1 MLNCERFSY
10 YKEQMHKNKEIILIG
25 LSIVILSVLHYVT
38 PVDKPVLH
46 DLYRRLYY
54 VPIIFSA
61 FSFGLRGA
69 MVSSLIISLVFLPH
83 VFHRWGHIHLQ
94 TYDALFEI
102 ILYNIVAWISGT
114 LVQTER
120 KRKEELKKA
129 QEELIQAN
137 KYKVIGE
144 LAAGIAHEIRNP
156 LGSIQGSLEILRK
169 DYKAEDSK
177 YEFLNILLKE
187 VGRLDKVITDFL
199 NYARPALPNLI
210 ETDLNELLGET
221 VLILSS
227 QAAKKGVRL
236 NTELGKNLARIKA
249 DPSQLKQ
256 AFINLILN
264 SLEAAEGSGQV
275 LISTL
280 QDKSKVMVKFQD
292 TGKGMSEDTK
302 EKIFTPFFS
311 TKENGAGLGLGIV
324 ERIVQNHKGE
334 IKVESYLG
342 KGTVFTLI
350 FPVKGGEKNEKK

>member
-1 MLNCERFSY
+1 
-10 YKEQMHKNKEIILIG
+10 MHKNKEIILIG

-102 ILYNIVAWISGT
+102 ILYNTVAWISGT

-221 VLILSS
+221 VLILSP
-227 QAAKKGVRL
+227 QAAKKGVGL
-236 NTELGKNLARIKA
+236 KTELGKNLARIKA

-264 SLEAAEGSGQV
+264 SLEATEGNGQV

-280 QDKSKVMVKFQD
+280 QDRSKVMAKFQD
-292 TGKGMSEDTK
+292 TGKGMSDETK

>member
-1 MLNCERFSY
+1 MR
-10 YKEQMHKNKEIILIG
+10 KKKEIILVG
-25 LSIVILSVLHYVT
+25 LSIIILSVLHYVT
-38 PVDKPVLH
+38 PVDKPILH

-69 MVSSLIISLVFLPH
+69 MLTSLITSLVFLPH
-83 VFHRWGHIHLQ
+83 VFHRWGHIPSQ
-94 TYDALFEI
+94 RYDALFEI
-102 ILYNIVAWISGT
+102 ILYNIVAWVSGT
-114 LVQTER
+114 LVEAER
-120 KRKEELKKA
+120 KRKEELKKT

-137 KYKVIGE
+137 KFKVIGE

-169 DYKAEDSK
+169 DYKVADSK

-187 VGRLDKVITDFL
+187 VARLNKVITDFL
-199 NYARPALPNLI
+199 NYAKPALPHLI
-210 ETDLNELLGET
+210 DTDINQLIGET
-221 VLILSS
+221 ILILTP
-227 QAAKKGVRL
+227 QAGKKEVSL
-236 NTELGKNLARIKA
+236 KTEPDKDLPRIKA

-264 SLEAAEGSGQV
+264 SLEATEGNGQV

-280 QDKSKVMVKFQD
+280 QEKNKVLIKFQD
-292 TGKGMSEDTK
+292 TGKGMSEETE

-324 ERIVQNHKGE
+324 ERIVQIHKGE

-342 KGTVFTLI
+342 KGTTFTLI
-350 FPVKGGEKNEKK
+350 FPVKGGEKDEKK

>member
-1 MLNCERFSY
+1 
-10 YKEQMHKNKEIILIG
+10 MHKKRDVILIG
-25 LSIVILSVLHYVT
+25 SSIIILSVLHYLT
-38 PVDKPVLH
+38 PVDKPILH

-54 VPIIFSA
+54 IPIIFSA
-61 FSFGLRGA
+61 FRFGLGGA
-69 MVSSLIISLVFLPH
+69 MASSLIISLVFLPH

-102 ILYNIVAWISGT
+102 ILYNIVAWVSGT
-114 LVQTER
+114 LVQAER

-129 QEELIQAN
+129 QQELIQAN

-187 VGRLDKVITDFL
+187 VARLNKVITDFL

-210 ETDLNELLGET
+210 ETDINQMISET
-221 VLILSS
+221 VLILSP
-227 QAAKKGVRL
+227 QASKKGVGL
-236 NTELGKNLARIKA
+236 KTELDKSLPRIKA

-264 SLEAAEGSGQV
+264 SLEAIEGNGQI

-280 QDKSKVMVKFQD
+280 QDKNSVRVKFQD
-292 TGKGMSEDTK
+292 TGKGMSEETK
-302 EKIFTPFFS
+302 GKIFTPFFS

-334 IKVESYLG
+334 IKIESYLG
-342 KGTVFTLI
+342 KGTTFTLF
-350 FPVKGGEKNEKK
+350 FPIKGDK

>member
-1 MLNCERFSY
+1 MLNYIRFSY
-10 YKEQMHKNKEIILIG
+10 YKEQMHKKREIILVG
-25 LSIVILSVLHYVT
+25 LSIIILSVLHYVT
-38 PVDKPVLH
+38 PVDKPILH

-61 FSFGLRGA
+61 FVFGLRGA
-69 MVSSLIISLVFLPH
+69 MLTSMITSLVFLPH

-102 ILYNIVAWISGT
+102 VLYNIVAWVSGT
-114 LVQTER
+114 LVQAER
-120 KRKEELKKA
+120 KRREELKKA

-144 LAAGIAHEIRNP
+144 MAAGIAHEIRNP

-169 DYKAEDSK
+169 DYKVEDSK

-187 VGRLDKVITDFL
+187 VARLNKVITDFL

-210 ETDLNELLGET
+210 ETDINQLISET
-221 VLILSS
+221 VLILSP
-227 QAAKKGVRL
+227 QVAKKGVEL
-236 NTELGKNLARIKA
+236 KTELDKNLSRIKA

-264 SLEAAEGSGQV
+264 SLEAIEGNGQV
-275 LISTL
+275 LISTH
-280 QDKSKVMVKFQD
+280 QDKNKIMVKFQD
-292 TGKGMSEDTK
+292 TGKGMSEETK
-302 EKIFTPFFS
+302 GKIFTPFFS

-342 KGTVFTLI
+342 RGTVFTLI
-350 FPVKGGEKNEKK
+350 FPVKEGRKR

>member
-1 MLNCERFSY
+1 
-10 YKEQMHKNKEIILIG
+10 MHKKREIILVG
-25 LSIVILSVLHYVT
+25 LSITILSVLHYVT
-38 PVDKPVLH
+38 PVDKPILH

-69 MVSSLIISLVFLPH
+69 MVSSLVISLVFLPH

-102 ILYNIVAWISGT
+102 VLYNIVAWVSGT
-114 LVQTER
+114 LVQAER
-120 KRKEELKKA
+120 KRREELKKA

-169 DYKAEDSK
+169 DYKVEDSK

-187 VGRLDKVITDFL
+187 VARLNKVITDFL

-210 ETDLNELLGET
+210 ETDINQLISET
-221 VLILSS
+221 VLILSP
-227 QAAKKGVRL
+227 QAAKKGVGL
-236 NTELGKNLARIKA
+236 KTELDKNLPRIKA

-264 SLEAAEGSGQV
+264 SLEAIESTGQI

-280 QDKSKVMVKFQD
+280 QDKNKVTVKFQD
-292 TGKGMSEDTK
+292 TGKGMSEETK
-302 EKIFTPFFS
+302 GKIFTPFFS

-334 IKVESYLG
+334 IRVESYLG
-342 KGTVFTLI
+342 KGTKFTLI
-350 FPVKGGEKNEKK
+350 FPVKRGEKNEKK

>member
-1 MLNCERFSY
+1 
-10 YKEQMHKNKEIILIG
+10 MHKKKEIILVG
-25 LSIVILSVLHYVT
+25 LSITILSVLHYVT
-38 PVDKPVLH
+38 PVDKPILH

-69 MVSSLIISLVFLPH
+69 MVSSLVISLVFLPH

-102 ILYNIVAWISGT
+102 VLYNIVAWVSGT
-114 LVQTER
+114 LVQAER
-120 KRKEELKKA
+120 KRGEELKKA

-137 KYKVIGE
+137 KFKVIGE

-169 DYKAEDSK
+169 DYKPEDSK

-187 VGRLDKVITDFL
+187 VTRLNKVITDFL

-210 ETDLNELLGET
+210 ETDLNQLIGET
-221 VLILSS
+221 VLILSP
-227 QAAKKGVRL
+227 QAAKKGVEL
-236 NTELGKNLARIKA
+236 KTELEENLPRTKA

-264 SLEAAEGSGQV
+264 SLEAVEDKGEIV
-275 LISTL
+275 ISTL
-280 QDKSKVMVKFQD
+280 QDKNKVMVKFQD
-292 TGKGMSEDTK
+292 TGKGMSEETK
-302 EKIFTPFFS
+302 GKIFTPFFS

-334 IKVESYLG
+334 INVESHLG
-342 KGTVFTLI
+342 KGTVFTLT
-350 FPVKGGEKNEKK
+350 FPVKEGGKR

>member
-1 MLNCERFSY
+1 
-10 YKEQMHKNKEIILIG
+10 MHKKREIILVG
-25 LSIVILSVLHYVT
+25 LSITILSVLHYVT
-38 PVDKPVLH
+38 PVDKPILH

-69 MVSSLIISLVFLPH
+69 MVSSLVISLVFLPH

-102 ILYNIVAWISGT
+102 VLYNIVAWVSGT
-114 LVQTER
+114 LVQAER
-120 KRKEELKKA
+120 KRREELKKA

-169 DYKAEDSK
+169 DYKVEDSK

-187 VGRLDKVITDFL
+187 VARLNKVITDFL

-210 ETDLNELLGET
+210 ETDINQLISET

-227 QAAKKGVRL
+227 QVAKKGVGL
-236 NTELGKNLARIKA
+236 KTELDKNLPRIKA

-264 SLEAAEGSGQV
+264 SLEAIEGNGQV

-280 QDKSKVMVKFQD
+280 QDKSKVMVKFRD
-292 TGKGMSEDTK
+292 TGKGMSEETK
-302 EKIFTPFFS
+302 GKIFTPFFS

-342 KGTVFTLI
+342 KGTTFTLI
-350 FPVKGGEKNEKK
+350 FLVKGGGKR

>member
-1 MLNCERFSY
+1 
-10 YKEQMHKNKEIILIG
+10 MHKKREIILVG
-25 LSIVILSVLHYVT
+25 LSITILSVLHYVT
-38 PVDKPVLH
+38 PVDKPILH

-69 MVSSLIISLVFLPH
+69 MVSSLVISLVFLPH

-102 ILYNIVAWISGT
+102 VLYNIVAWVSGT
-114 LVQTER
+114 LVQAER
-120 KRKEELKKA
+120 KRREELKKA

-169 DYKAEDSK
+169 DYKVEDSK

-187 VGRLDKVITDFL
+187 VARLNKVITDFL

-210 ETDLNELLGET
+210 ETDINQLISET

-227 QAAKKGVRL
+227 QVAKKGVGL
-236 NTELGKNLARIKA
+236 KTELDKNLPRIKA

-264 SLEAAEGSGQV
+264 SLEAIEGNGQV

-280 QDKSKVMVKFQD
+280 QDKSKLMVKFRD
-292 TGKGMSEDTK
+292 TGKGMSEETK
-302 EKIFTPFFS
+302 GKIFTPFFS
-311 TKENGAGLGLGIV
+311 TKENGAGLGLGTV

-342 KGTVFTLI
+342 KGTTFTLI
-350 FPVKGGEKNEKK
+350 FPVKGGEKDEKK

>member
-1 MLNCERFSY
+1 
-10 YKEQMHKNKEIILIG
+10 MHKKREIILVG
-25 LSIVILSVLHYVT
+25 LSITILSVLHYVT
-38 PVDKPVLH
+38 PVDKPILH

-69 MVSSLIISLVFLPH
+69 MVTSLITSLVFLPH

-102 ILYNIVAWISGT
+102 VLYNIVAWVSGT
-114 LVQTER
+114 LVQAER
-120 KRKEELKKA
+120 KRREELKKA

-137 KYKVIGE
+137 KFKVIGE

-169 DYKAEDSK
+169 DYKPEDSK

-187 VGRLDKVITDFL
+187 VTRLNKVITDFL

-210 ETDLNELLGET
+210 ETDLNQLIGET

-227 QAAKKGVRL
+227 QVAKKGVGL
-236 NTELGKNLARIKA
+236 KTELDKNLPRFKA

-264 SLEAAEGSGQV
+264 SLEAVEDKGEIV
-275 LISTL
+275 ISTL
-280 QDKSKVMVKFQD
+280 QDKNKVTVKFQD
-292 TGKGMSEDTK
+292 TGKGMSEEVK
-302 EKIFTPFFS
+302 GKIFTPFFS

-334 IKVESYLG
+334 IKIESYLG
-342 KGTVFTLI
+342 KGTAFTLI
-350 FPVKGGEKNEKK
+350 FPVKGGEKDEKK

>member
-1 MLNCERFSY
+1 
-10 YKEQMHKNKEIILIG
+10 
-25 LSIVILSVLHYVT
+25 
-38 PVDKPVLH
+38 
-46 DLYRRLYY
+46 
-54 VPIIFSA
+54 
-61 FSFGLRGA
+61 
-69 MVSSLIISLVFLPH
+69 MVSSLVISLVFLPH

-102 ILYNIVAWISGT
+102 ILYNIVAWVSGT
-114 LVQTER
+114 LVQAER
-120 KRKEELKKA
+120 KRKEELRKA

-169 DYKAEDSK
+169 DYKVEDSK
-177 YEFLNILLKE
+177 HEFLNILLKE
-187 VGRLDKVITDFL
+187 VARLNKVITDFL

-210 ETDLNELLGET
+210 DTDIDQLIRET
-221 VLILSS
+221 VIMLSP
-227 QAAKKGVRL
+227 QAGKKGVTIK
-236 NTELGKNLARIKA
+236 TESAKNLPRIKA

-264 SLEAAEGSGQV
+264 SLEATESNGQV

-280 QDKSKVMVKFQD
+280 LDKNKVMVKFRD
-292 TGKGMSEDTK
+292 TGKGMSEETK
-302 EKIFTPFFS
+302 DKIFTPFFS

-350 FPVKGGEKNEKK
+350 FPVKRGEKNEKK

>member
-1 MLNCERFSY
+1 
-10 YKEQMHKNKEIILIG
+10 MHKKKEIILVG
-25 LSIVILSVLHYVT
+25 LSITILSVLHYVT
-38 PVDKPVLH
+38 PVDKPILH

-69 MVSSLIISLVFLPH
+69 MVSSLVISLVFLPH

-102 ILYNIVAWISGT
+102 VLYNIVAWVSGT
-114 LVQTER
+114 LVQAER
-120 KRKEELKKA
+120 KRREELKKA

-169 DYKAEDSK
+169 DYKVEDSK

-187 VGRLDKVITDFL
+187 VARLNKVITDFL

-210 ETDLNELLGET
+210 ETDINQLISET

-227 QAAKKGVRL
+227 QAAKKGVGL
-236 NTELGKNLARIKA
+236 KTELDKNLPRIKA

-264 SLEAAEGSGQV
+264 SLEAIEGNGQV

-280 QDKSKVMVKFQD
+280 QDKNKVTVKFQD
-292 TGKGMSEDTK
+292 TGKGMSEETK
-302 EKIFTPFFS
+302 GKIFTPFFS

-342 KGTVFTLI
+342 KGTTFTLI
-350 FPVKGGEKNEKK
+350 FPVKGGGKR

>member
-1 MLNCERFSY
+1 
-10 YKEQMHKNKEIILIG
+10 MHKKREIILVG
-25 LSIVILSVLHYVT
+25 LSITILSVLHYVT
-38 PVDKPVLH
+38 PVDKPILH

-69 MVSSLIISLVFLPH
+69 MVSSLVISLVFLPH

-102 ILYNIVAWISGT
+102 VLYNIVAWVSGT
-114 LVQTER
+114 LVQAER
-120 KRKEELKKA
+120 KRREELKKA

-169 DYKAEDSK
+169 DYKVEDSK

-187 VGRLDKVITDFL
+187 VARLNKVITDFL

-210 ETDLNELLGET
+210 ETDINQLIRET

-227 QAAKKGVRL
+227 QAAKKGVGL
-236 NTELGKNLARIKA
+236 KTELDKNLPRIKA

-264 SLEAAEGSGQV
+264 SLEAIEGNGQV

-280 QDKSKVMVKFQD
+280 QDKSKVMVKFRD
-292 TGKGMSEDTK
+292 TGKGMSEETK
-302 EKIFTPFFS
+302 GKIFTPFFS

-342 KGTVFTLI
+342 KGTTFTLI
-350 FPVKGGEKNEKK
+350 FLVKGGGKR

>member
-1 MLNCERFSY
+1 
-10 YKEQMHKNKEIILIG
+10 MHKKKEIILVG
-25 LSIVILSVLHYVT
+25 LSITILSVLHYVT
-38 PVDKPVLH
+38 PVDKPILH

-69 MVSSLIISLVFLPH
+69 MVSSLVISLVFLPH

-102 ILYNIVAWISGT
+102 VLYNIVAWVSGT
-114 LVQTER
+114 LVQAER
-120 KRKEELKKA
+120 KRREELKKA

-169 DYKAEDSK
+169 DYKVEDSK

-187 VGRLDKVITDFL
+187 VARLNKVITDFL

-210 ETDLNELLGET
+210 ETDINQLISET

-227 QAAKKGVRL
+227 QAAKKGVGL
-236 NTELGKNLARIKA
+236 KTELDKNLPRIKA

-264 SLEAAEGSGQV
+264 SLEAIEGNGQV

-280 QDKSKVMVKFQD
+280 QDKNKVTVKFQD
-292 TGKGMSEDTK
+292 TGKGMSEET
-302 EKIFTPFFS
+302 EENIFTPFFS
-311 TKENGAGLGLGIV
+311 TKENGAGLGLGTV

-334 IKVESYLG
+334 IKVESY
-342 KGTVFTLI
+342 
-350 FPVKGGEKNEKK
+350 

>member
-1 MLNCERFSY
+1 MLNYIRFSY
-10 YKEQMHKNKEIILIG
+10 YNKQMRKKRDIILVG
-25 LSIVILSVLHYVT
+25 LGMAILSVLHYTT
-38 PVDKPVLH
+38 PVDKPILH

-54 VPIIFSA
+54 IPIILSA

-69 MVSSLIISLVFLPH
+69 ILTSLITSLIFLPH

-102 ILYNIVAWISGT
+102 VLYNIVAWVSGT
-114 LVQTER
+114 LVQAEK

-144 LAAGIAHEIRNP
+144 LATGIAHEIRNP

-169 DYKAEDSK
+169 DYKPEDSK
-177 YEFLNILLKE
+177 FEFLNILLKE
-187 VGRLDKVITDFL
+187 VTRLNKVITDFL

-210 ETDLNELLGET
+210 ETDINQLISET
-221 VLILSS
+221 VLIFSP
-227 QAAKKGVRL
+227 QAAKKGVGL
-236 NTELGKNLARIKA
+236 KTELGKNLPRIKA

-264 SLEAAEGSGQV
+264 SLEAIGDKGEIF
-275 LISTL
+275 ISTYL
-280 QDKSKVMVKFQD
+280 DKNKLTVKFQD
-292 TGKGMSEDTK
+292 TGKGMSEETK
-302 EKIFTPFFS
+302 GKIFTPFFS

-324 ERIVQNHKGE
+324 ERIIQNHKGE

-342 KGTVFTLI
+342 KGTAFTLV
-350 FPVKGGEKNEKK
+350 FPVEMGEKDEKK

>member
-1 MLNCERFSY
+1 
-10 YKEQMHKNKEIILIG
+10 MHKKREIILVG
-25 LSIVILSVLHYVT
+25 LSITILSVLHYVT
-38 PVDKPVLH
+38 PVDKPILH

-69 MVSSLIISLVFLPH
+69 MVSSLVISLVFLPH

-102 ILYNIVAWISGT
+102 VLYNIVAWVTGT
-114 LVQTER
+114 LVQAER
-120 KRKEELKKA
+120 KRREELKKA

-169 DYKAEDSK
+169 DYKVEDSK

-187 VGRLDKVITDFL
+187 VARLNKVITDFL

-210 ETDLNELLGET
+210 ETDINQLIRET

-227 QAAKKGVRL
+227 QAAKKGVGL
-236 NTELGKNLARIKA
+236 KTELDKNLPRIKA

-264 SLEAAEGSGQV
+264 SLEAIEGNGQV

-280 QDKSKVMVKFQD
+280 QDKNKVTVKFQD
-292 TGKGMSEDTK
+292 TGKGMSEETK
-302 EKIFTPFFS
+302 GKIFTPFFS

-342 KGTVFTLI
+342 KGTTFTLI
-350 FPVKGGEKNEKK
+350 FPVKGGGKR